1 MGRFI
6 GWIGPVVY
14 MATALIIAAG
24 LLVYSTCPDLLM
36 LLGGSYITDLRVA
49 ILAVI
54 WFVAILWF
62 IWQAAVYHEGLE
74 DERWTAHM
82 LAVGLVSR
90 IVLAP
95 IGIFCA
101 ASAALWAGFAIEAG
115 PGIYP
120 GFVANALQTFILGA
134 FIMVPAVLYQVCGAT
149 RLANRDLLSSRSLV
163 CNVILAFFPTLGLV
177 AMCGLYVNGREELI
191 TSHDRRVV
199 NEALAQE

>member
-14 MATALIIAAG
+14 MATALMVVAG
-24 LLVYSTCPDLLM
+24 FLVYIACPNPLM
-36 LLGGSYITDLRVA
+36 LLGAGHITNLHVA
-49 ILAVI
+49 LAVI

-95 IGIFCA
+95 IGIFRTT
-101 ASAALWAGFAIEAG
+101 SAALWAGIAIEAG
-115 PGIYP
+115 PGTYP
-120 GFVANALQTFILGA
+120 GLATNVLQTFVMGS
-134 FIMVPAVLYQVCGAT
+134 FTMVPAVLYQVCGAT
-149 RLANRDLLSSRSLV
+149 RLANRGLLGSTSLV

-177 AMCGLYVNGREELI
+177 AMCGLYVNGREGLI
-191 TSHDRRVV
+191 ASHDRRIVD
-199 NEALAQE
+199 EALAQE

>member
-14 MATALIIAAG
+14 MATALMVVAG
-24 LLVYSTCPDLLM
+24 LLAYVACPDPLM
-36 LLGGSYITDLRVA
+36 LLGASYVTDLHV

-54 WFVAILWF
+54 WFIAILWF

-90 IVLAP
+90 MALAP
-95 IGIFCA
+95 IGIFCT
-101 ASAALWAGFAIEAG
+101 ASAALWVGVAIEAG
-115 PGIYP
+115 PGTYP
-120 GFVANALQTFILGA
+120 GLATNALQTFVMGA
-134 FIMVPAVLYQVCGAT
+134 FMMVPAVLYQVCGAT
-149 RLANRDLLSSRSLV
+149 RLANRGLLGSTSLV

-191 TSHDRRVV
+191 ASHDRRVV
-199 NEALAQE
+199 KEALAQE